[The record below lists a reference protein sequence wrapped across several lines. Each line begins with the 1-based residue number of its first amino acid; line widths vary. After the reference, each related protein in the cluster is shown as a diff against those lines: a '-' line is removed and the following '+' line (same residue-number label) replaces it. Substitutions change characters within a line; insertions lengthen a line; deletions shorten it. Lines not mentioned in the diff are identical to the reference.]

1 MGKPIFYA
9 AHFLI
14 IACIFISLYFIYLQ
28 AYLLSFLTFTPA
40 AETYVWKG
48 KMKSEGPSSCNQLE
62 CCIGTNLTES
72 WLCVPSRSYSILFI
86 KNSYYKQNSEQNA
99 LYRRWTATYMCLL
112 CNGFLLMFLSIV
124 LCVLLYPP
132 T

>member
-28 AYLLSFLTFTPA
+28 AYPSFLFNV
-40 AETYVWKG
+40 Y
-48 KMKSEGPSSCNQLE
+48 SSCWNLCLE
-62 CCIGTNLTES
+62 RKDEEWRAFFLNDVLVLIWLNLD
-72 WLCVPSRSYSILFI
+72 CAFPVDHIQYFYK